1 MIELGLIVL
10 IIAII
15 FGAIL
20 ILRSL
25 KNFIVNAVV
34 GLVILF
40 LVNTFAGLGIG
51 YSWIVILICGIGG
64 ILGALLVIVI
74 HILGLGL
81 GI

>member
-1 MIELGLIVL
+1 MIVL

-25 KNFIVNAVV
+25 KNFVVNAVV